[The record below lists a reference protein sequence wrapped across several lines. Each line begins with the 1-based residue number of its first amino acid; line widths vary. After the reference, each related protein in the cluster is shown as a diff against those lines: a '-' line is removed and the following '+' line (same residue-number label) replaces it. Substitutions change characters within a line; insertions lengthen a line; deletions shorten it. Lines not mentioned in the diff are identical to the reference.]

1 MRALTG
7 GLFTAK
13 DFRTLRGTIL
23 AAEAL
28 ARMGTV
34 DTERERKRAEALAVR
49 ATSEAL
55 GNTPAVARASYI
67 DPRVFRRY
75 SRGDLLDLSVRPESA
90 IRKLILG

>member
-1 MRALTG
+1 MRGALDLVKLVPPG
-7 GLFTAK
+7 DAQVVL
-13 DFRTLRGTIL
+13 IL

-34 DTERERKRAEALAVR
+34 DTERERKRAETLAVR

-75 SRGDLLDLSVRPESA
+75 ARGDLLDLSVRPESA